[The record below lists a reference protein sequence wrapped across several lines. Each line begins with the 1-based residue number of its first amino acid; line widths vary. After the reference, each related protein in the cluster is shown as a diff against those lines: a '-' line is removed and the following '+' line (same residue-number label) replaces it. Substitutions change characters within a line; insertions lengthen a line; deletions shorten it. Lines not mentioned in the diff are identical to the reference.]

1 MLRVRAN
8 VVDTIKRLPKYM
20 CSLTIERAVYAGPP
34 YETRSCD
41 LLSAQHNISNKNR
54 GTLKPDLRETDRV
67 RLDVGIAGI
76 NEMYS
81 WVGENRFD
89 DKDLFDLVGQGALQV
104 GDFSGF
110 LTTIFGGEDADFSY
124 DGETEVN
131 GRKLAKFG
139 FQVPEEKSRY
149 VFSNRKLARETVTG
163 YEGYLLA
170 DPGTGD
176 LVRLVIRTNSNISET
191 GSCESDTTLDYIRV
205 RLNDS
210 EFLLPRESSLD
221 IININGGE
229 ATNHT
234 TYANCHEFHGE
245 SELRFDVPVPEA
257 STPATQT
264 SGPPAIPAKLPF
276 KLVFTQAIDAK
287 AAAAGD
293 RIKAKLASP
302 IRDAS
307 SKQILVPAG
316 ADVMA
321 RITRFSYYRAQR
333 SILMLVILESVM
345 LRGEE
350 VPFTATTQMEVK
362 PGSGSVLEAPGLQRR
377 VPIGSFRSLTNPKSG
392 VFEFRKVQ
400 GDYVIP
406 SGLKSDWVTAAP

>member
-1 MLRVRAN
+1 
-8 VVDTIKRLPKYM
+8 
-20 CSLTIERAVYAGPP
+20 
-34 YETRSCD
+34 
-41 LLSAQHNISNKNR
+41 
-54 GTLKPDLRETDRV
+54 LKPDLRETDRV
-67 RLDVGIAGI
+67 RLDVGVAGI
-76 NEMYS
+76 NEMFS

-89 DKDLFDLVGQGALQV
+89 DNDLFDLVGQGALQV
-104 GDFSGF
+104 DDFSGF

-124 DGETEVN
+124 DGETQVN
-131 GRKLAKFG
+131 GRMLAKFG

-163 YEGYLLA
+163 YEGYVLA

-210 EFLLPRESSLD
+210 EFLLPRES
-221 IININGGE
+221 
-229 ATNHT
+229 
-234 TYANCHEFHGE
+234 
-245 SELRFDVPVPEA
+245 ELRFDVPVPEA
-257 STPATQT
+257 STRATQT

-316 ADVMA
+316 ADVIA
-321 RITRFSYYRAQR
+321 RITEFSVGAQR
-333 SILMLVILESVM
+333 GISMLVMLESVM
-345 LRGEE
+345 VQGEE
-350 VPFTATTQMEVK
+350 AAHCHHSPARQSED
-362 PGSGSVLEAPGLQRR
+362 RR
-377 VPIGSFRSLTNPKSG
+377 VRIPQSPRRLRDPGRAEVGLGDGSAVATSLPAAQTRTARCRMTDSGFRAPAPSAPYEDCRRPIH
-392 VFEFRKVQ
+392 
-400 GDYVIP
+400 
-406 SGLKSDWVTAAP
+406 W